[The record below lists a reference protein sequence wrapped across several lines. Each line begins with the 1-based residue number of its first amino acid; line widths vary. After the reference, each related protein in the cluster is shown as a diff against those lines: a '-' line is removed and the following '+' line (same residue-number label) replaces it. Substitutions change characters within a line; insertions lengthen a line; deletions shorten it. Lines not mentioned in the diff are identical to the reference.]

1 MLTGGLIENLSPS
14 LSLASLNEVA
24 MYSAYLATVVCE
36 REEVQYQTWNIYVY
50 KLTVLTD
57 WRFLHRRNNPSNKKI
72 WHSREKWGKSDH
84 KNLRPIRPQRLIVS
98 DLWEICV
105 QLSPHLREQ
114 WLANFSQLFLVRMV
128 FAQDSSK
135 RWVEAKTILRRSKT
149 RAETEISESK
159 KCPRFLPRY

>member
-1 MLTGGLIENLSPS
+1 MPTGGLIENLSPS

-36 REEVQYQTWNIYVY
+36 REEVQYQTWNIFVY

-98 DLWEICV
+98 VLWEILNILKFV
-105 QLSPHLREQ
+105 YSSPL
-114 WLANFSQLFLVRMV
+114 
-128 FAQDSSK
+128 
-135 RWVEAKTILRRSKT
+135 
-149 RAETEISESK
+149 ISENNDWRISPNFFGPHGFCSIFAKKVGGSK
-159 KCPRFLPRY
+159 NDPEKIQDKSWDRN